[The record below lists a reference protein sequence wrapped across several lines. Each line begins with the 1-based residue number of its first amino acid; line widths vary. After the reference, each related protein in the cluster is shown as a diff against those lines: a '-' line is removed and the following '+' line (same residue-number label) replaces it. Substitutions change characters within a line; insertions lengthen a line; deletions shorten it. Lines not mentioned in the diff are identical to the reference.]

1 MANPRAK
8 YENISALGLQRLLA
22 LHTDY
27 DSGMA
32 SRMRLESLFGKDA
45 PKDYFTATSGSLKT
59 PSLTDH
65 SLKQETDSM
74 HLSRRR
80 TDSEKAVKGSDDES
94 LTDGRVKFQ
103 DAAVEELGVHIPK
116 DSSEELSRR
125 GKEADGRT
133 SPTYLFFVQADREH
147 PCSPQK
153 DNADLEKY
161 NSHYQWY
168 GSRFQWPFWQPLRH
182 GFK

>member
-1 MANPRAK
+1 MANPRAE
-8 YENISALGLQRLLA
+8 YENLSALGLQRLLT
-22 LHTDY
+22 LHTEY

-32 SRMRLESLFGKDA
+32 MRLDSLFGKDA

-74 HLSRRR
+74 HLPRER

-94 LTDGRVKFQ
+94 LTDGRVTFQ

-125 GKEADGRT
+125 GKEADGKT
-133 SPTYLFFVQADREH
+133 SPTHLFFVQADRVL
-147 PCSPQK
+147 PPK
-153 DNADLEKY
+153 
-161 NSHYQWY
+161 
-168 GSRFQWPFWQPLRH
+168 G
-182 GFK
+182 

>member
-1 MANPRAK
+1 MANPSAK
-8 YENISALGLQRLLA
+8 YENVSVLGLRRLLT

-32 SRMRLESLFGKDA
+32 MRLDPLDSLFGEDA
-45 PKDYFTATSGSLKT
+45 PKDYFTATFGSLKT

-74 HLSRRR
+74 HLSRER

-94 LTDGRVKFQ
+94 LTDGRVTFQ
-103 DAAVEELGVHIPK
+103 DTAVEELGVHIPK

-125 GKEADGRT
+125 GKEANGKT
-133 SPTYLFFVQADREH
+133 SLTRLSFVQADWEH
-147 PCSPQK
+147 RDTVFPPK
-153 DNADLEKY
+153 
-161 NSHYQWY
+161 
-168 GSRFQWPFWQPLRH
+168 G
-182 GFK
+182 